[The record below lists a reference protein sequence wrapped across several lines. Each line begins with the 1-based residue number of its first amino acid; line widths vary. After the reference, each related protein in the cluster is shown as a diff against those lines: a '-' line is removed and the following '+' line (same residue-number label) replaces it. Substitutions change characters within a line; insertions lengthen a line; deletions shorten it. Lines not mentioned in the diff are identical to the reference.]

1 LDWEYEKIQEIKP
14 ITNNDWKKWE
24 ISWIV
29 YNDKNKNWLF
39 DKNDNLLKWYK
50 VALYVEDWDDFL
62 YNKKDKKKNNPKHK
76 YKCYSWLKNSEKH
89 SEKDKNNEHEDV
101 NCFVKTNKEWF
112 YSFKNLEDGKYMI
125 ELLNNK
131 DKNNKDWFWE
141 VYEIT
146 ILNGSISTNNNFI
159 ITKNEKIK

>member
-1 LDWEYEKIQEIKP
+1 MKSRNNKLKQELDINWEEVIKNWESSITKSVDNDLDWEYEKIQEIKP

-76 YKCYSWLKNSEKH
+76 YY
-89 SEKDKNNEHEDV
+89 
-101 NCFVKTNKEWF
+101 
-112 YSFKNLEDGKYMI
+112 
-125 ELLNNK
+125 
-131 DKNNKDWFWE
+131 
-141 VYEIT
+141 
-146 ILNGSISTNNNFI
+146 
-159 ITKNEKIK
+159 